1 MPRAKDGLG
10 IGRAILIGL
19 GIDQVYSVRTK
30 RATTSGSPIYVSLC
44 ESTVV

>member
-10 IGRAILIGL
+10 IGRAIGL

-30 RATTSGSPIYVSLC
+30 RATTSGSPI
-44 ESTVV
+44 